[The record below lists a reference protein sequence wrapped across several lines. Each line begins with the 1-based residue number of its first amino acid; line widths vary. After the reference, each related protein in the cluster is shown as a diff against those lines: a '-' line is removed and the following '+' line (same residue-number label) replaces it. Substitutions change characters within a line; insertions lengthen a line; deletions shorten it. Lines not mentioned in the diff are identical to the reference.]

1 VSYIA
6 AFDAEIASMRSR
18 ILPADPETPIPAH
31 PIAPE
36 SSPPPS
42 LRSAPSPVPNC
53 ELQSERAALVEQLRQ
68 LEIQGQ
74 KFRQGSPKMRRNQLA
89 RIEISRKI
97 AALDRQSDPLPV
109 SPPVA
114 SQAKTKQDLLDEMLR
129 RAGASTGDPPS
140 A

>member
-1 VSYIA
+1 MKYIA
-6 AFDAEIASMRSR
+6 AFDVEIASMRSR
-18 ILPADPETPIPAH
+18 MLLADPEAPNPAKTIV
-31 PIAPE
+31 PV

-42 LRSAPSPVPNC
+42 PPPAPSPAPDC
-53 ELQSERAALVEQLRQ
+53 QLQSERAALAERLQQ

-74 KFRQGSPKMRRNQLA
+74 KFRQGSPKMRRNQFA
-89 RIEISRKI
+89 RIEISQKI
-97 AALDRQSDPLPV
+97 AALDRRSAPMPV

-129 RAGASTGDPPS
+129 RAGDSTGDPPS